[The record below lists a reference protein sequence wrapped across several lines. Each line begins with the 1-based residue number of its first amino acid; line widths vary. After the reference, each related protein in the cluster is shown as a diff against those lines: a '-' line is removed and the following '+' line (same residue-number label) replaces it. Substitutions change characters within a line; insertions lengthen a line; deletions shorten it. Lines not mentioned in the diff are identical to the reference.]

1 MILAEPNNAIERL
14 LIPLEDCLT
23 LDTAKRIAAMRA
35 DVSLQAE
42 VDELADKANAGTL
55 SDDERSRYE
64 QIIQFSQFVTLLQIR
79 AREMIEAATS
89 AA

>member
-14 LIPLEDCLT
+14 LMPLEECLT
-23 LDTAKRIAAMRA
+23 LDTAKRIAAMRGDA
-35 DVSLQAE
+35 TLQTE

-55 SDDERSRYE
+55 SDDERSRYQ
-64 QIIQFSQFVTLLQIR
+64 QIIQFSEFVTLLQIH
-79 AREMIEAATS
+79 ACEMIEAATS